1 MSNLEILSKSLARA
15 WYYGD
20 FVAETPN
27 ERTMQ
32 MLMEKEGLWP
42 FEDEDD
48 MLDKTNMPDW
58 DHLDDKTREYFADK
72 KKLEDKVGTFIAE
85 NGGSER
91 AALEVALENLEAV
104 KKELTEIYRNV

>member
-1 MSNLEILSKSLARA
+1 MSNLELLAKSLAKD
-15 WYYGD
+15 WYYNN
-20 FVAETPN
+20 FEAKSPN
-27 ERTMQ
+27 ELTMQ
-32 MLMEKEGLWP
+32 MLLEKEGLWP
-42 FEDEDD
+42 FEDESD
-48 MLDKTNMPDW
+48 MAAKTNIPA
-58 DHLDDKTREYFADK
+58 LNRATKEYFANK